1 MRLNSVSSIGVLPFI
16 EGSLG
21 DGTSGL
27 VASSRVDRMMKST
40 LRASLL
46 KVATRTAV
54 DLRHLAAVALWV
66 LMNINESWH
75 DDAPTSPFVNK
86 EKRCAFKRPSY
97 TGIPVLVS
105 CIVLKGPLK
114 CCLRAVSQL
123 GGISSHFRTEFGF
136 LQFVCV
142 FLPLSS

>member
-1 MRLNSVSSIGVLPFI
+1 
-16 EGSLG
+16 
-21 DGTSGL
+21 
-27 VASSRVDRMMKST
+27 
-40 LRASLL
+40 
-46 KVATRTAV
+46 
-54 DLRHLAAVALWV
+54 
-66 LMNINESWH
+66 MNINELWH
-75 DDAPTSPFVNK
+75 DDALTSPFVNK

-142 FLPLSS
+142 FLPLSLLKGGFTVFLVLGTSFFWVVVAPLHHWMLLYCLSACLEHNDWHHWIPLMVLVGALLALAMATG